1 MHINDVLITYNTM
14 IAEFRFLKRFIEW
27 CYISSDDSFYSLQF
41 VLIITSVLRIFKAGP
56 SLSPNVLTRS
66 VWVNIR
72 NASPSISSSRNL
84 LGMSPSSI
92 SSSNPLSWLSLPSCS
107 SISEMK
113 VFMYIS
119 YMDVKIY
126 FCLNLFCKIVIFLPW
141 SLVHPFL
148 AMS

>member
-1 MHINDVLITYNTM
+1 M

-72 NASPSISSSRNL
+72 NASPSISSSKNL

-119 YMDVKIY
+119 YMDVK
-126 FCLNLFCKIVIFLPW
+126 NLLFGKIFV
-141 SLVHPFL
+141 
-148 AMS
+148 